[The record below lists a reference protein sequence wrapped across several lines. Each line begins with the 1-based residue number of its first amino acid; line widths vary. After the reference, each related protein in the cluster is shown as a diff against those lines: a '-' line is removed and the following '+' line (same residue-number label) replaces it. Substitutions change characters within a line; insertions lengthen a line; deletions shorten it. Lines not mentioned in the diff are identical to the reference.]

1 MLNNTRL
8 ISALLVA
15 TVLVALSAGD
25 ASADTFCVKDDG
37 CDGIPR
43 ETLEQA
49 LSDAAASGEPD
60 AIQVGPGEFI
70 TKTGFNYLAQNIP
83 GNSLTLTGHGAQT
96 VLRADTPAKTG
107 IFRTL
112 RIAGTQHESTVVQ
125 DLTIVAPD
133 RPDETGNVV
142 GLALARAEAQR
153 LKITPPPGA
162 SIGPLAALVFDEGAS
177 GSELYLD
184 GGAKGAAVRAVA
196 GRTVVQDS
204 ALIGRFGIWAGPQ
217 AMTNGTRVDIR
228 ATQVGANTHGG
239 SVSLNDSA
247 VRLTADGAVGIA
259 VSDLAAEVGMGGG
272 HNITIRGLNRP
283 GTIGVRVTAPTATA
297 EATLFNCIIE
307 GVATGV
313 SLGMGQVSAK
323 TDHCNYDATNDA
335 GAVERTAHTNLDP
348 MFVGAD
354 DIRLRSESPLLDIA
368 NRYTEEPGMVAYDL
382 FRNPRVVDGNGD
394 GVAAADLGA
403 AEYQPTPAAPPS
415 SQEDAPEGSEP
426 VPPVA
431 DVTPPAISRLAVRRL
446 RARMTLSEAARL
458 TVRVQRRMN
467 GRWRRVST
475 KSVDRAGGAASVRL
489 GRLRQGRYRV
499 LVVAVDRAG
508 NRSRVARARFHRSG

>member
-1 MLNNTRL
+1 MLKNTH
-8 ISALLVA
+8 IVSALLA
-15 TVLVALSAGD
+15 AAVLLVLPAGD
-25 ASADTFCVKDDG
+25 ASADTYCVKDDS

-60 AIQVGPGEFI
+60 AIRVGPGQFI

-83 GNSLTLTGHGAQT
+83 GNGLTLTGHGAQT
-96 VLRADTPAKTG
+96 VLLADAPAKTG
-107 IFRTL
+107 TFRTL
-112 RIAGTQHESTVVQ
+112 RIAGQQQADTVVQ

-162 SIGPLAALVFDEGAS
+162 PIGPLAALLFDEGAA
-177 GSELYLD
+177 GSDLYLD

-196 GRTVVQDS
+196 GRTGVQDS
-204 ALIGRFGIWAGPQ
+204 TLIGRFGIWAGPQ

-228 ATQVGANTHGG
+228 TTQAGADIHGG
-239 SVSLNDSA
+239 GLSLDDSA
-247 VRLTADGAVGIA
+247 VRLTADGAVGMA
-259 VSDLAAEVGMGGG
+259 VSDLAGEAGIGGG

-283 GTIGVRVTAPTATA
+283 GTIGLRVTAPTATA
-297 EATLFNCIIE
+297 EANLFNCIIE

-313 SLGMGQVSAK
+313 SLGVGEVSAK

-335 GAVERTAHTNLDP
+335 GAVERAAHTNLDP
-348 MFVGAD
+348 MFAGAE
-354 DIRLRSESPLLDIA
+354 DIRLRSDSPLLDIA
-368 NRYTEEPGMVAYDL
+368 APYFEEPGYVAYDL
-382 FRNPRVVDGNGD
+382 FRSPRVVDGNGD

-403 AEYQPTPAAPPS
+403 VEYQPTPAPPPS
-415 SQEDAPEGSEP
+415 SQEAPIGQQP

-431 DVTPPAISRLAVRRL
+431 DVTPPVIGRLAVRRL

-475 KSVDRAGGAASVRL
+475 KSVDRAKGAASVRL
-489 GRLRQGRYRV
+489 GRLRQGSYRV